1 LILKGKVDI
10 LALQSLIQMKKYPMA
25 KPYMG
30 REEERAVIEVLR
42 SGTLS
47 LGPKL
52 AGFEKEFAKF
62 IGTRY
67 ACAVDNGTAALHLIL
82 LSLGI
87 QKEDEVITSPFSFIS
102 SANAVLYHGA
112 KPVFADVDPVTFNID
127 PKEVEKK
134 ITKKTKAILP
144 VHIFGQSADMDPIMK
159 LAKKHKLFVVE
170 DACESLAACYKGR
183 HVGTEGHA
191 AAFSFYPNKQ
201 MTTGEGGVV
210 VTNDKKI
217 YELCRSLR
225 NQGRAENMQWLDH
238 ERLGFNYRMHELSAA
253 IGLAQLAKLPRMVKE
268 RRQIAGW
275 YDQFLAPLEKKNLL
289 FRPQVADHNTHSW
302 FLYVARVSPEIN
314 RDKVIGDLAKIGVS
328 SKPYLPSIHLF
339 GFYSK
344 KFGFKQGDFPVSEGI
359 SRSSLALPFYIGLK
373 KSDVAH
379 ICRNLEKVLENSL

>member
-1 LILKGKVDI
+1 
-10 LALQSLIQMKKYPMA
+10 MKKYPMA
-25 KPYMG
+25 KPYLG
-30 REEERAVIEVLR
+30 REEERAVVQVLR

-87 QKEDEVITSPFSFIS
+87 RKGDEVITSPFSFVS

-127 PKEVEKK
+127 SKEIEKK

-170 DACESLAACYKGR
+170 DACESVAARYKGR

-217 YELCRSLR
+217 QELCRSLR
-225 NQGRAENMQWLDH
+225 NQGRAENMQWLAH
-238 ERLGFNYRMHELSAA
+238 ERLGFNYRMDELSAA
-253 IGLAQLAKLPRMVKE
+253 VGLAQLAKLPRIIQK

-275 YDQFLAPLEKKNLL
+275 YDQFLAPIEKKRLVL
-289 FRPQVADHNTHSW
+289 RPEVAGYNTHSW
-302 FLYVARVSPEIN
+302 FLYVARVNPEIN
-314 RDKVIGDLAKIGVS
+314 RDKVISELAKIGVS

-339 GFYSK
+339 DFYRER
-344 KFGFKQGDFPVSEGI
+344 FGFKPGDFPVSEGV
-359 SRSSLALPFYIGLK
+359 SRASLALPFYIGLK
-373 KSDVAH
+373 KSDVAD
-379 ICRNLEKVLENSL
+379 ICRKLAEVLENNL

>member
-1 LILKGKVDI
+1 
-10 LALQSLIQMKKYPMA
+10 MKKYPMA
-25 KPYMG
+25 KPYLG
-30 REEERAVIEVLR
+30 REEERAVVQVLR

-87 QKEDEVITSPFSFIS
+87 RKGDEVITSPFSFVS

-127 PKEVEKK
+127 PKEIEKK

-170 DACESLAACYKGR
+170 DACESVAARYKGR

-210 VTNDKKI
+210 VTNDQKI
-217 YELCRSLR
+217 QELCRSLR
-225 NQGRAENMQWLDH
+225 NQGRAENMQWLAH
-238 ERLGFNYRMHELSAA
+238 ERLGFNYRMDELSAA
-253 IGLAQLAKLPRMVKE
+253 VGLAQLAKLPRIIQK

-275 YDQFLAPLEKKNLL
+275 YDQFLAPIEKKRLVL
-289 FRPQVADHNTHSW
+289 RPEVAGYNTHSW
-302 FLYVARVSPEIN
+302 FLYVARVNPEIN
-314 RDKVIGDLAKIGVS
+314 RDKVISELAKIGVS

-339 GFYSK
+339 DFYRER
-344 KFGFKQGDFPVSEGI
+344 FGFKPGDFPVSEGV
-359 SRSSLALPFYIGLK
+359 SRASLALPFYIGLK
-373 KSDVAH
+373 KSDVAD
-379 ICRNLEKVLENSL
+379 ICRKLAEVLENNL